1 MRQLWD
7 DTHLILDGEV
17 RVYPRELSKRWHQR
31 CGQTSPSPL
40 SAPELQYSPAHTDAH
55 AGARCTVSY
64 SDQVKAKSPIHR
76 VDNWVDKNLNKSI
89 KLLIIISILGLNG
102 APTRGW
108 LRQ

>member
-55 AGARCTVSY
+55 AGARCTGSY
-64 SDQVKAKSPIHR
+64 SEQVLAKNQIRR
-76 VDNWVDKNLNKSI
+76 VDNWVDKKI
-89 KLLIIISILGLNG
+89 H
-102 APTRGW
+102 
-108 LRQ
+108 